1 MFLLVPRPKR
11 NGSWV
16 RAQAESLN
24 YLKAS
29 SSEDA
34 FFVCAPTKTQR
45 VLGSNPAESQL
56 SVLIRE
62 QGVETWLEAST
73 ERSESNPGRSL
84 GIYRAYSD
92 SCLEDST
99 SPRPKHPRQSDKSVF
114 EKKLSSE
121 RTRIERIER
130 MK

>member
-1 MFLLVPRPKR
+1 MNLCEKVAIL
-11 NGSWV
+11 
-16 RAQAESLN
+16 A
-24 YLKAS
+24 LK
-29 SSEDA
+29 D
-34 FFVCAPTKTQR
+34 TK
-45 VLGSNPAESQL
+45 GPE
-56 SVLIRE
+56 I
-62 QGVETWLEAST
+62 WLEAST

-84 GIYRAYSD
+84 GIYTAYSD

-99 SPRPKHPRQSDKSVF
+99 SPRPSIRCQSDKSVF

>member
-1 MFLLVPRPKR
+1 MLYIYVPRPKR
-11 NGSWV
+11 NGYWV
-16 RAQAESLN
+16 RA
-24 YLKAS
+24 
-29 SSEDA
+29 
-34 FFVCAPTKTQR
+34 
-45 VLGSNPAESQL
+45 PAESQL

-84 GIYRAYSD
+84 GIYTAYSD

-99 SPRPKHPRQSDKSVF
+99 SPRPSIRCQSDKSVF

-130 MK
+130 IERMK